1 MDMMIPFLGK
11 ISRLDVEHKGAFY
24 IAGLKDSKISQIE
37 LEKRKKAAYERK
49 KMLEKNQPKEQ
60 ETAVTTDEDSQKHL
74 DTWA

>member
-60 ETAVTTDEDSQKHL
+60 GAAVTTDEDGQKHL